1 MWYSREYRCKVCHSV
16 KDSLITSIPCREC
29 TIFFGMRASTRYIRM
44 TLERM
49 IARLFLMDDRTW
61 MRHANP
67 WSVMLRLTVL
77 PLLVLALWSRLWLG
91 WLAVIPV
98 CLAVIWAWLNPRI
111 VPPPRSLDN
120 WTSKGVL
127 GERVWLNRDV
137 IPVPSH
143 HRMVPHLLSVVSGAG
158 MLLALFGA
166 VTFEVWPTL
175 VGIIVVF
182 LGKVWFVDRMVWL
195 WHDMQEASPEYRRW
209 KNGKQG

>member
-1 MWYSREYRCKVCHSV
+1 
-16 KDSLITSIPCREC
+16 
-29 TIFFGMRASTRYIRM
+29 M

-49 IARLFLMDDRTW
+49 IARLFRMDDRTW

-91 WLAVIPV
+91 WLAVLPV
-98 CLAVIWAWLNPRI
+98 CLAMIWAWINPRI
-111 VPPPRSLDN
+111 VPPPQSLDH

-143 HRMVPHLLSVVSGAG
+143 NRRVPHLLSVISGVG
-158 MLLALFGA
+158 MILALFGA
-166 VTFEVWPTL
+166 VTLDVWLTL
-175 VGIIVVF
+175 VGIIVVC

-195 WHDMQEASPEYRRW
+195 WHDMQEASPEYQRW

>member
-1 MWYSREYRCKVCHSV
+1 
-16 KDSLITSIPCREC
+16 
-29 TIFFGMRASTRYIRM
+29 
-44 TLERM
+44 
-49 IARLFLMDDRTW
+49 
-61 MRHANP
+61 
-67 WSVMLRLTVL
+67 
-77 PLLVLALWSRLWLG
+77 
-91 WLAVIPV
+91 
-98 CLAVIWAWLNPRI
+98 
-111 VPPPRSLDN
+111 
-120 WTSKGVL
+120 
-127 GERVWLNRDV
+127 V